1 MDRETDGQMDRQKK
15 WHIEVCAP
23 PKTVNTV
30 VLTAETFMAEINPG
44 RPTSIYSAS
53 KSFQKQMK
61 V

>member
-1 MDRETDGQMDRQKK
+1 MDRQKK
-15 WHIEVCAP
+15 WHIEVCAL